1 MVENIKNIFVI
12 DASYIL
18 AFLLKENNFEVNEM
32 MKQYKVRYINLISTT
47 LLKFEVCNTLKTAV
61 LRKRVNKSDAQKL
74 LQTFLEFDIA
84 EEKIDYLQ
92 VLKLALSRKISFY
105 DASYLYLA
113 RSNKIN
119 LLTLDHSLK

>member
-1 MVENIKNIFVI
+1 MDENIKHIFVV

-32 MKQYKVRYINLISTT
+32 MKQYKVRQINLISTK
-47 LLKFEVCNTLKTAV
+47 LLKFEVCNTLRTAV
-61 LRKRVNKSDAQKL
+61 LRKRINTFQVQKL
-74 LQTFLEFDIA
+74 LQAFLDFDIV
-84 EEKIDYLQ
+84 EEKVDYLQ
-92 VLKLALSRKISFY
+92 VLKLSLSKNLTFY

-113 RSNKIN
+113 RSNHIP